1 MRIYRYAPM
10 MLRGS
15 ERNISALAWE
25 SGWHGIFCGKGAV
38 RPAGSAAG
46 MDRSDVAYAMERG

>member
-1 MRIYRYAPM
+1 M
-10 MLRGS
+10 MPRGS

-46 MDRSDVAYAMERG
+46 MDRSDVAYAMERS